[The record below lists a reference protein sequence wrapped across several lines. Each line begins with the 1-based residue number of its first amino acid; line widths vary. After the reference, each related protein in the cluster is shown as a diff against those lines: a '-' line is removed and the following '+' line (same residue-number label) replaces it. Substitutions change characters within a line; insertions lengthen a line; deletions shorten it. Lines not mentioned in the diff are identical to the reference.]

1 MFYSLEACP
10 PDQLGRCWSLDLE
23 TQVQLPS
30 GHLVYNDLFFVPVLA
45 V

>member
-1 MFYSLEACP
+1 MFYNLKACP
-10 PDQLGRCWSLDLE
+10 PDELVRGQSLDLE
-23 TQVQLPS
+23 TQVQFPR